1 MEVVNGKPDPDS
13 SLPGS
18 CHHAMLSEEEEMT
31 IQMAKAVLV
40 LSLSVVCNSLQ
51 PTGLQ
56 PARLLWP

>member
-18 CHHAMLSEEEEMT
+18 CHHATLLEEEEMT
-31 IQMAKAVLV
+31 IQMAKPGVLV

-51 PTGLQ
+51 PTGL
-56 PARLLWP
+56 